1 MVEVQLHAEQV
12 MGKPEIARVN
22 CCYQAITLRTL
33 CEFHMGL
40 RPKRCRMLDP
50 LHQGALHRAE
60 ELSDDVLAA
69 IEGTF

>member
-1 MVEVQLHAEQV
+1 MENTAS
-12 MGKPEIARVN
+12 
-22 CCYQAITLRTL
+22 
-33 CEFHMGL
+33 
-40 RPKRCRMLDP
+40 PKDNVDSWNP